1 MDVNKDRND
10 EIKEYRKKYSALIA
24 ECWQDEDVK
33 KNFMENPKDAFKE
46 YSIPV
51 EESKQYQ
58 VIEADKNST
67 YVVLPYEGAEEAV
80 QSLFK
85 LFHIWSENGNQI
97 IKPGCELR
105 LIQNTADTNYIV
117 LPFNP
122 ELYTEEEKMS
132 LQQADG
138 CTTVDVDVALQS
150 EIAIQVIS
158 VQSAI
163 AATTYVAGAEVGALV
178 VVAGV
183 IVLI

>member
-10 EIKEYRKKYSALIA
+10 EIIEYRKKYSALIA
-24 ECWQDEDVK
+24 ECWQDENVK
-33 KNFMENPKDAFKE
+33 KNFMENPKDALKE

-51 EESKQYQ
+51 EDSKQYQ
-58 VIEADKNST
+58 VIEADKYST
-67 YVVLPYEGAEEAV
+67 YVILPYEGAEEAV

-85 LFHIWSENGNQI
+85 LFHILNEKGNQI

-117 LPFNP
+117 LPFSP
-122 ELYTEEEKMS
+122 ELYMEEEKMA

-138 CTTVDVDVALQS
+138 CTTVEADVAIQT
-150 EIAIQVIS
+150 EIAVQVVS
-158 VQSAI
+158 VQSA
-163 AATTYVAGAEVGALV
+163 AAVTTYAVGAEVGALV

>member
-1 MDVNKDRND
+1 MDINKDRND
-10 EIKEYRKKYSALIA
+10 ELKEYRKQYSALIA
-24 ECWQDEDVK
+24 ECWQDENVK
-33 KNFMENPKDAFKE
+33 KNFMENPKDALKE

-67 YVVLPYEGAEEAV
+67 YVILPYENTEEAV

-85 LFHIWSENGNQI
+85 LFHILNEKGNQI

-117 LPFNP
+117 LPFSP
-122 ELYTEEEKMS
+122 ELYTEEEKMA

-138 CTTVDVDVALQS
+138 CTTVEADVAIQT
-150 EIAIQVIS
+150 EIAVQVVS
-158 VQSAI
+158 VQSAL
-163 AATTYVAGAEVGALV
+163 AATTYAVGAEVGALV

>member
-24 ECWQDEDVK
+24 ECWQDEHVK
-33 KNFMENPKDAFKE
+33 KNFIENPKDALKE

-58 VIEADKNST
+58 VIEADKYST
-67 YVVLPYEGAEEAV
+67 YVILPYENTEEAV

-85 LFHIWSENGNQI
+85 LFHIWSEKGNQI

-117 LPFNP
+117 LPFSP
-122 ELYTEEEKMS
+122 ELYTEEEKMA
-132 LQQADG
+132 LQQSDG
-138 CTTVDVDVALQS
+138 CTTVEADVAIQT
-150 EIAIQVIS
+150 EIAVQVVS
-158 VQSAI
+158 VQSAL
-163 AATTYVAGAEVGALV
+163 AATTYVAGAEVI
-178 VVAGV
+178 VAAV